1 MATRVRWSGGE
12 SGSVSGGV
20 RMGVSSH
27 IDTNVILDIMS
38 NMTTHHRPR
47 VLRAPEEHPESH
59 LPAQIQR
66 LARPRPLLKAQ
77 ALAFLRFERPRL
89 DAAERFLTDF
99 GMQVVSRSSQ
109 SLVMRGSG
117 PASAIY
123 VATQGRKARYVG
135 AAFVVPAGTDFAP
148 LIAEAGAVALPPTAI
163 PGGGRGVSLVDPAG
177 NEVWLITDWAP
188 QSPLPQ
194 RAATHEAA
202 NQPGQ
207 TRRVNQTVRT
217 PIAPAAVARLG
228 HVVMQTVDFHAM
240 ANWYMRYLGLIPSD
254 VQYLADG
261 SPALCF
267 FRLDLGA
274 QPADHH
280 TVVIAGGLENKYEH
294 SAYEVLDIDALGQGQ
309 QVLRAN
315 GHQHLWGIGRHVL
328 GSQLFD
334 YWLDPDGFEFE
345 HYTDG
350 DVFTADHETHYVPF
364 ELGYLWAWG
373 ADVPPDLV
381 PKKSLGTAIKALMLL
396 KRGLL
401 NWRRLQLLDRVTATR
416 PRPWL

>member
-1 MATRVRWSGGE
+1 M
-12 SGSVSGGV
+12 
-20 RMGVSSH
+20 
-27 IDTNVILDIMS
+27 NIMS
-38 NMTTHHRPR
+38 NMNENVPSR
-47 VLRAPEEHPESH
+47 VLRAPDEHPESR
-59 LPAQIQR
+59 LPPFIQR
-66 LARPRPLLKAQ
+66 MPRPQPILRAQ

-89 DAAERFLTDF
+89 DLAERFLTDF
-99 GMQVVSRSSQ
+99 GMCVVSRSSH

-117 PASAIY
+117 SAPAICVVTY
-123 VATQGRKARYVG
+123 GRKARYVG
-135 AAFVVPAGTDFAP
+135 AAFVVPADTDFAS
-148 LIAEAGAVALPPTAI
+148 LIAETGAVALHHTAI

-177 NEVWLITDWAP
+177 NEVWLIADWP
-188 QSPLPQ
+188 QHAPLPQ
-194 RAATHEAA
+194 RMATTEAV
-202 NQPGQ
+202 NRPGR
-207 TRRVNQTVRT
+207 TGRVNQTMRT
-217 PIAPAAVARLG
+217 PIEPAAVARLG

-240 ANWYMRYLGLIPSD
+240 AQWYMRHLGLIPSD

-280 TVVIAGGLENKYEH
+280 TVVIADGLENKYEH

-350 DVFTADHETHYVPF
+350 DVFTADRETHYVPF
-364 ELGYLWAWG
+364 ELAHLWAWG

-401 NWRRLQLLDRVTATR
+401 SWRRLRLLDRVTATR